1 MRRTS
6 RLPGALAWLAILTLV
21 VPAAHG
27 QLLPD
32 ADAREVQN
40 YVLTEAGLARYT
52 QATRSLNGVRLQDC
66 DEDSEVRSLA
76 EAAAKIDA
84 EPRAKAAVQAAGMTS
99 REYVVFVF
107 SLVQNG
113 LASHTLQT
121 PGAKLPVG
129 VSMANVEFFRT
140 HAAELEKLAA
150 ETEVESCE
158 EEAGD

>member
-1 MRRTS
+1 MNWSS
-6 RLPGALAWLAILTLV
+6 RLPGALALLAILTPV

-40 YVLTEAGLARYT
+40 YVLTEAGLARYA
-52 QATRSLNGVRLQDC
+52 QATRSLNGVQIQDC
-66 DEDSEVRSLA
+66 NDDSEVRSLA

-84 EPRAKAAVQAAGMTS
+84 EPRAKAAVKAAGMTS

-113 LASHTLQT
+113 LASYALQT
-121 PGAKLPVG
+121 PGAKLPAG
-129 VSMANVEFFRT
+129 VSMANVEFFRA

-150 ETEVESCE
+150 ETRVEGCAEEV
-158 EEAGD
+158 GD

>member
-1 MRRTS
+1 MYRTS
-6 RLPGALAWLAILTLV
+6 RLPGAIALLAILMPV
-21 VPAAHG
+21 EPAAHG

-32 ADAREVQN
+32 ADAREVQG
-40 YVLTEAGLARYT
+40 YVLTEAGLARYA
-52 QATRSLNGVRLQDC
+52 QATRSLNGVRFQDC
-66 DEDSEVRSLA
+66 DDDSEVRSLA

-84 EPRAKAAVQAAGMTS
+84 EPRARAAVQAAGMTS

-113 LASHTLQT
+113 LASYTLQT
-121 PGAKLPVG
+121 PGAKLPAG
-129 VSMANVEFFRT
+129 ISMANVEFFRA

-158 EEAGD
+158 EAGGD

>member
-6 RLPGALAWLAILTLV
+6 RLPGALAWVAIVALV

-27 QLLPD
+27 QSLPD
-32 ADAREVQN
+32 ADSREVQN
-40 YVLTEAGLARYT
+40 YVLTEAAFVQYT
-52 QATRSLNGVRLQDC
+52 QATRSLNGVRFQDC

-76 EAAAKIDA
+76 EAAAKIEA

-107 SLVQNG
+107 SLVQNA
-113 LASHTLQT
+113 LASHSLET
-121 PGAKLPVG
+121 PGAKLPAG
-129 VSMANVEFFRT
+129 ISMANVEFYRK
-140 HAAELEKLAA
+140 HAAALEKLAA
-150 ETEVESCE
+150 ETQVESCG